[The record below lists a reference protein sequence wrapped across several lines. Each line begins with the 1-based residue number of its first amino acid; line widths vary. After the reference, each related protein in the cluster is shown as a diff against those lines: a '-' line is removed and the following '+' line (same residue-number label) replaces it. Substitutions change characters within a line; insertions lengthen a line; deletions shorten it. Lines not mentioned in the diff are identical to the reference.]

1 MQEHD
6 SQVVASMTV
15 ENLIDKIRFA
25 KPDKKDLMRAG
36 DIWSKKPHSASDR
49 EMLANKQLKAITDTE
64 KFYRRAHAFLD
75 KEINIS
81 LSNTIFWKCN
91 KVEVRDYVK
100 QKVEMVK
107 NQHNIEK
114 LLDNL

>member
-15 ENLIDKIRFA
+15 ETLIDKIRFA

-36 DIWSKKPHSASDR
+36 DIWLKKPYSQWER

-91 KVEVRDYVK
+91 KVEVKDYIK
-100 QKVEMVK
+100 NKVNMVK
-107 NQHNIEK
+107 NQHQIER